1 MGCCSVSGIAGLVKG
16 KTIAIDATTLEA
28 NAALRSIVRRDT
40 GESYNDFLTKLA
52 KASGIE
58 TPTRADLAK
67 LDRKRK
73 NKGSNQD
80 WEHPYDPDARIA
92 KMKDGRTHLAH
103 KAEHAVDLETGA
115 IVAVTLQEADQ
126 GDTTTIQTTLPEAI
140 EQLEAVAAVTDD
152 KVKTGEEVVTDKGYH
167 SKQTVLDMQC
177 LGLRTYISEPDR
189 GRQHWIDQHAE
200 RDAVYAN
207 RRRIRGERG
216 QQLMRRRAPAN
227 WRSKTPACS
236 TIPLKSGQL
245 GIACGAGTP
254 KAICDFGKM
263 IDEKSTKGINAT
275 TYIKMMGHTAP
286 VNLGVFLGIT
296 GRIITTS
303 SACTSG
309 SQGVGYAYETIRA
322 GHQVAM
328 IAGGAEELCVTEAAV
343 FDTLFAT
350 SVRNDAAET
359 TPRPFDAE
367 RDGLVL
373 GEGAGTLILEELQHA
388 RARGATVHAEIV
400 GFGTNS
406 DGAHVTHPSA
416 TTMQIA
422 MELALADAQRP
433 PSAIG
438 YLNAHGTGT
447 QHGDVAESQATRSIF
462 RDGVPISSLKS
473 YMGHTLGACGAL
485 EAWMISK

>member
-1 MGCCSVSGIAGLVKG
+1 MAGISPIGNDWPAVRARLESYRNAITRMEEWAAYDGLNTQLGAPAAKFSLSERYTTKATRSMGRVALMATRASELALVDAGL
-16 KTIAIDATTLEA
+16 ID
-28 NAALRSIVRRDT
+28 
-40 GESYNDFLTKLA
+40 
-52 KASGIE
+52 
-58 TPTRADLAK
+58 
-67 LDRKRK
+67 
-73 NKGSNQD
+73 
-80 WEHPYDPDARIA
+80 DP
-92 KMKDGRTHLAH
+92 L
-103 KAEHAVDLETGA
+103 
-115 IVAVTLQEADQ
+115 
-126 GDTTTIQTTLPEAI
+126 
-140 EQLEAVAAVTDD
+140 
-152 KVKTGEEVVTDKGYH
+152 
-167 SKQTVLDMQC
+167 
-177 LGLRTYISEPDR
+177 
-189 GRQHWIDQHAE
+189 
-200 RDAVYAN
+200 
-207 RRRIRGERG
+207 
-216 QQLMRRRAPAN
+216 
-227 WRSKTPACS
+227 
-236 TIPLKSGQL
+236 LKSGNL
-245 GIACGAGTP
+245 GIAYGSSAGTP

-422 MELALADAQRP
+422 MELALADAQLP

-462 RDGVPISSLKS
+462 RDCVPISSLKS

-485 EAWMISK
+485 EAWMSIEMMRADWFAPTINLSQVDPECAELDYIVREGRELQCEYVMSNNFAFGGINTSLIFRRWV